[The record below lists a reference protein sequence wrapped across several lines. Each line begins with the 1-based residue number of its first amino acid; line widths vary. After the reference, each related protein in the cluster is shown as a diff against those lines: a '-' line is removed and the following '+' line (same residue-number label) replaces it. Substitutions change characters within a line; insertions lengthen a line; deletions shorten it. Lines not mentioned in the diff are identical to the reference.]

1 MRFALIATS
10 AAAVVAVPF
19 ALAAAGPQMS
29 SDEFLSAVRCAAYE
43 DVSGAQIADARYELN
58 AESQRQ
64 AATTVAEAQ
73 ETGGGGRRRAGYD
86 RGFALSDH
94 ADWPG
99 LLSAIGATGAQR
111 VIVTHGNV
119 PVMLRYLSAQGL
131 QAEAFETQYGDEHG
145 DDPQT
150 ATEAAA

>member
-1 MRFALIATS
+1 MRFALIATT

-64 AATTVAEAQ
+64 APATVAEAQ
-73 ETGGGGRRRAGYD
+73 AEV
-86 RGFALSDH
+86 
-94 ADWPG
+94 
-99 LLSAIGATGAQR
+99 SAIARQAVNSQTPTDQATLRSARAAACSGASLAGR
-111 VIVTHGNV
+111 
-119 PVMLRYLSAQGL
+119 L
-131 QAEAFETQYGDEHG
+131 G
-145 DDPQT
+145 DDT
-150 ATEAAA
+150 AV